1 MAKKKKT
8 GKPFEIPS
16 PEKHPE
22 IKPPAEPEEPIIPEE
37 DPDVI
42 PDEDP
47 GEKPPYEIPPPGE
60 GP

>member
-1 MAKKKKT
+1 MEKKKKT
-8 GKPFEIPS
+8 GKSSKTPS

-22 IKPPAEPEEPIIPEE
+22 IEPPDPEEPIVTEE
-37 DPDVI
+37 DPEII

-47 GEKPPYEIPPPGE
+47 DETPPYKTPPPGE